1 MGDKMKYLL
10 ILLPILLLVGCSSEG
25 QTTTSGITGNIVSSD
40 AVYASEF
47 TVELNSGVIN
57 PDSLNI
63 PQNSIVIL
71 NVFDHDN
78 RTDVFLVEGYGEERL
93 VNGRANF
100 YFKATKEGTFEYG
113 LIKEQNKGRLIIK

>member
-1 MGDKMKYLL
+1 MKYLL